1 MIVWDAPGPYA
12 VAFTTREGGV
22 STGPFASLN
31 IGSRDDDPTRVA
43 ENRRIACAELGLDA
57 DRLAVNRQRHSA
69 TVNRARSAARHE
81 DGDALWTDEPNLPML
96 AMSADCVPIAI
107 ATTHGPPTLAVIHA
121 GWRGLAAGI
130 IAETV
135 QALGGRPA
143 AAVVGPA
150 AGPCCYQVGAEVS
163 EQFDS
168 DLTSPDGILDL
179 WQASARALGRAGV
192 DRVDSIDL
200 CTRCNPDQFFSF
212 RRSGAPHGL
221 QGVIGA
227 LRA

>member
-1 MIVWDAPGPYA
+1 MIVWEAPGPYT

-31 IGSRDDDPTRVA
+31 IGSRDDDPARVA

-57 DRLAVNRQRHSA
+57 DRLAVNRQRHTA
-69 TVNRARSAARHE
+69 TANRARPGARDE
-81 DGDALWTDEPNLPML
+81 DGDALWTDEPEIPML

-107 ATTHGPPTLAVIHA
+107 ATTDGPPTLAVIHA

-130 IAETV
+130 IAETM

-163 EQFDS
+163 EQFDP

-179 WQASARALGRAGV
+179 WQASARALTRAGV